1 MKILQIQKKDHLL
14 NILERFHIRN
24 FTLQKQQMSDNFTY
38 TNNPIYIRHNS
49 KNIPHIKILK
59 QIILTL
65 HTTPFPTAYPF
76 ILRSQS
82 EP

>member
-1 MKILQIQKKDHLL
+1 MEILQIQTKDHLL
-14 NILERFHIRN
+14 NILERFDIHN
-24 FTLQKQQMSDNFTY
+24 FTLQKQQMSDNFTD

-65 HTTPFPTAYPF
+65 HPTTFSTAYSF
-76 ILRSQS
+76 IHLS
-82 EP
+82 